1 MKMLGNGFVA
11 QHILVGSDKYDTN
24 ATLGVYSSFEQA
36 EQAQAR
42 ANDKGWEF
50 LSIHET
56 TVDLDEF

>member
-1 MKMLGNGFVA
+1 MKA
-11 QHILVGSDKYDTN
+11 YILVGSDEYNTD

-42 ANDKGWEF
+42 ANDKCWEF
-50 LSIHET
+50 LNIHET